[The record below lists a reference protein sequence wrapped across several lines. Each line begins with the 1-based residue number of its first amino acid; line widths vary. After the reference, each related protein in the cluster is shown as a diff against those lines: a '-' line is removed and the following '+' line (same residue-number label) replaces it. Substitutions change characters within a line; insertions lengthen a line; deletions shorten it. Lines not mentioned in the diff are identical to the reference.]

1 MRGCVVWEGWVVGCV
16 CTVKPGGI
24 VGIDVVG
31 CGGIDALGEV
41 VPGAVPGTMGL
52 VGSMVG
58 EVGVE
63 FDIGVSRN
71 GDDGGGV
78 GELGV
83 CRSGEKVGV
92 CMMKRLGVSCG

>member
-1 MRGCVVWEGWVVGCV
+1 M
-16 CTVKPGGI
+16 
-24 VGIDVVG
+24 GIDVVG

-41 VPGAVPGTMGL
+41 VPGAVPGTRGF

-58 EVGVE
+58 EVGDE
-63 FDIGVSRN
+63 CDIGVSRN

-92 CMMKRLGVSCG
+92 CMVKRLCVTCG